1 MFHRRIHRR
10 AHASDELNIT
20 AFMNVLV
27 VLVSFLLATAVF
39 SHVARLE
46 MHLPGAG
53 APSAGDNVPAQPEL
67 QLEITIRTGHLVVG
81 DRSRGVMN
89 EIAKKNGVHDYRA
102 LTDYLGKVKAQFP
115 QVVEATVLAMEATSY
130 DEVIQV
136 MDAVR
141 MDVREDKGQWLRTE
155 LFTQVA
161 LGSAVV
167 SATEAANQT
176 ASELQP

>member
-53 APSAGDNVPAQPEL
+53 APAAGAPAALPDL
-67 QLEITIRTGHLVVG
+67 QLEISIRSEQLVVG
-81 DRSRGVMN
+81 DRTRGAMN

-102 LTDYLGKVKAQFP
+102 LTDYLLKVKAQFP
-115 QVVEATVLAMEATSY
+115 QVTEATVLALEDTAY
-130 DEVIQV
+130 DDVIQV

-141 MDVREDKGQWLRTE
+141 MDVREDHGQWLRTD
-155 LFTQVA
+155 LFPQVA

-167 SATEAANQT
+167 EANTATQV
-176 ASELQP
+176 QP